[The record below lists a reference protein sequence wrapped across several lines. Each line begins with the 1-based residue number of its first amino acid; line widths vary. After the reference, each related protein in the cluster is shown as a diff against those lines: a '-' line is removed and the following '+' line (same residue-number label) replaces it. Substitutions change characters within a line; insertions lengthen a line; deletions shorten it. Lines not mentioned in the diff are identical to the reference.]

1 MLNTV
6 VSCHC
11 GSSCRRSFYQRAYQQ
26 KYTGFVAYVRCYRL
40 QRLRFLRFLQAPQLT
55 SVALH
60 VLCRSVPCCAASPAA
75 PRQFEPL
82 LAAAAS
88 AGFSLDCSSSKALA
102 ASLDEAVRGDD
113 AYFNKLVRIMATR

>member
-1 MLNTV
+1 LLCSYPLTRV
-6 VSCHC
+6 LLAV
-11 GSSCRRSFYQRAYQQ
+11 
-26 KYTGFVAYVRCYRL
+26 L
-40 QRLRFLRFLQAPQLT
+40 LRF
-55 SVALH
+55 H
-60 VLCRSVPCCAASPAA
+60 AA

-102 ASLDEAVRGDD
+102 ASLDEAVRADD